1 MSKMPVWLA
10 PILGAIVAG
19 ALGFYVGKF
28 EMNFEPPSIL
38 PWFVLGSALVGA
50 LAGLILWFIDS
61 RRMKESIRFSGMA
74 RPVHPSGPEEG
85 PDLPKEHG

>member
-1 MSKMPVWLA
+1 MSKMPVWFA

-38 PWFVLGSALVGA
+38 PWFVLGSALGGGTSRA
-50 LAGLILWFIDS
+50 WILWFIDS
-61 RRMKESIRFSGMA
+61 LQDEGIDPISPAWPGRSSSV
-74 RPVHPSGPEEG
+74 RPRGGP
-85 PDLPKEHG
+85 